1 MAKNYAPAIIF
12 AFSKKEVEN
21 LAKTISS
28 NKKMLSKDESSK
40 VETLYKTLLASLSE
54 EDKKLPQVTSL
65 LEILKAGVGLHHGG
79 MLPILKEIVEILFY
93 SGLIKILISTE
104 TFSMGVNMPAKC
116 VVFSTIRKWDGDMF
130 R

>member
-79 MLPILKEIVEILFY
+79 MLPILKEIVEILF
-93 SGLIKILISTE
+93 
-104 TFSMGVNMPAKC
+104 
-116 VVFSTIRKWDGDMF
+116 
-130 R
+130 